1 MTAQKQEKTR
11 YSREE
16 LEEFRQII
24 LQKLEEAREEYEYL
38 RRRMQTPSEND
49 VLDTIHQ
56 ARPIED
62 SYLQMEREYLA
73 QLADRLYRFIQK
85 LEQAL
90 VRIDN
95 GTYGICRITGKLI
108 PKERLR
114 VVPHTTVSIEAKR
127 RLRH

>member
-1 MTAQKQEKTR
+1 MSEQQPKTR
-11 YSREE
+11 YTKEE

-24 LQKLEEAREEYEYL
+24 LKKLEEAQKEYETL
-38 RRRMQTPSEND
+38 RRRMQMPSEND
-49 VLDTIHQ
+49 VMDTVHE
-56 ARPIED
+56 AHPIED
-62 SYLQMEREYLA
+62 AYLQMEREYLA

-85 LEQAL
+85 LNQAL

-114 VVPHTTVSIEAKR
+114 VVPHTTVSVEVKR
-127 RLRH
+127 GPHK